1 MKSDNGSYLRISGT
15 VLFIACNCRRNYFGN
30 IKHPC
35 LHVAFKGNTQ
45 NFVLRNKP
53 GYFVQILRLFLREAI
68 TARGWFPKLKWPVIH
83 TRSNPSSG
91 PYIFSTRGLLS

>member
-1 MKSDNGSYLRISGT
+1 MVRTWEFL
-15 VLFIACNCRRNYFGN
+15 VLFSLLHATVGEIILEN

-35 LHVAFKGNTQ
+35 LHVAFKGKTQ